1 MEKRKTLLLFN
12 ILIFT
17 FLSIFVLSEKLN
29 ISGNTIID
37 NNEEIIA
44 VDNSVDNSVDITDNE
59 KVITNI
65 TTTTVPSLQ
74 DSYEEEMET
83 NINFQLPDSDGVDI
97 YTSKISIYSTEEQ
110 TILSKIIPGI
120 SLEQGCI
127 IENINEIENQWINVL
142 EANVYNEE
150 KINFS
155 LSVESSLPI
164 DPTCLSNFIT
174 SILNDKRGWTTIVGK
189 EFQVVNYYD
198 ADFHI
203 FIANPDTVA
212 SLMVPEHFGMGSQ
225 CVPSQTYVLLHD

>member
-44 VDNSVDNSVDITDNE
+44 VDNSVDITDNE

-83 NINFQLPDSDGVDI
+83 NINFQL
-97 YTSKISIYSTEEQ
+97 
-110 TILSKIIPGI
+110 
-120 SLEQGCI
+120 
-127 IENINEIENQWINVL
+127 
-142 EANVYNEE
+142 
-150 KINFS
+150 
-155 LSVESSLPI
+155 LP
-164 DPTCLSNFIT
+164 P
-174 SILNDKRGWTTIVGK
+174 
-189 EFQVVNYYD
+189 
-198 ADFHI
+198 
-203 FIANPDTVA
+203 
-212 SLMVPEHFGMGSQ
+212 Q
-225 CVPSQTYVLLHD
+225 CS

>member
-44 VDNSVDNSVDITDNE
+44 VDNSVDITDNE

-97 YTSKISIYSTEEQ
+97 YTSKISI
-110 TILSKIIPGI
+110 
-120 SLEQGCI
+120 
-127 IENINEIENQWINVL
+127 
-142 EANVYNEE
+142 
-150 KINFS
+150 
-155 LSVESSLPI
+155 
-164 DPTCLSNFIT
+164 
-174 SILNDKRGWTTIVGK
+174 
-189 EFQVVNYYD
+189 
-198 ADFHI
+198 
-203 FIANPDTVA
+203 
-212 SLMVPEHFGMGSQ
+212 
-225 CVPSQTYVLLHD
+225 